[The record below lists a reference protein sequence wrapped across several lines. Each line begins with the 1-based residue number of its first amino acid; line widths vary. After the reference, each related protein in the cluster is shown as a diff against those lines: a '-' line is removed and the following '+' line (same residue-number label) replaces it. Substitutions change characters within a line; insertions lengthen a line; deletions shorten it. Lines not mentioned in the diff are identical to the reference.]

1 MATATIDPSP
11 RRDDGSRPRV
21 RPPGDLNSWAVAD
34 TLGRRPSAIFTDI
47 DGTISPIVATPSE
60 AWVDP
65 ACREALQA
73 IAPHVD
79 LLCVMSGRP
88 ADEAWRMVRIDEA
101 LYVGNH
107 GAERWFRGE
116 LLRPPGA
123 ERYHA
128 RLARAQAMLRLSL
141 ANVPGLVFEDKGI
154 GFAVH
159 YRREP
164 SVGPRVLEV
173 ARRVASRR
181 GLEVIP
187 RTAHVE
193 VRAPIESDKG
203 RSLRTI
209 ADAYGLRGLVVLG
222 DDAVDVPAFVAAREH
237 AAAIGGAALVV
248 AVGAGVTEEVEPD
261 VRVDSPGAICAL
273 LNSAVEAL
281 AS

>member
-1 MATATIDPSP
+1 MATVVSPPDPRIVVAP
-11 RRDDGSRPRV
+11 ER
-21 RPPGDLNSWAVAD
+21 DLNTWAIAD
-34 TLGRRPSAIFTDI
+34 TLRHRPSALFTDI
-47 DGTISPIVATPSE
+47 DGTISPIATTPSE
-60 AWVDP
+60 ATVYGP
-65 ACREALQA
+65 CREALRA
-73 IAPHVD
+73 LAPHVD
-79 LLCVMSGRP
+79 LLCVISGRP

-116 LLRPPGA
+116 LLRPPGS

-173 ARRVASRR
+173 AKRIASRR
-181 GLEVIP
+181 GLEVVE

-193 VRAPIESDKG
+193 IRAPIGSDKG
-203 RSLRTI
+203 DSLRSLARS
-209 ADAYGLRGLVVLG
+209 YGLRGIVVLG
-222 DDAVDVPAFVAAREH
+222 DDPVDLPAFTAAREH
-237 AAAIGGAALVV
+237 AAQAGGVSTIV
-248 AVGAGVTEEVEPD
+248 AVGPNLNEDVDPEVHLASPTEM
-261 VRVDSPGAICAL
+261 CAL
-273 LNSAVEAL
+273 LASVAKAL
-281 AS
+281 TP